1 MKGKK
6 NKKGNCLYRDDD
18 MILTEEQM
26 LQIFGLSSTRNAQTD
41 PTKKW
46 TNGVIPV
53 KFDTVISAAEKEIAM
68 AVANRFN
75 QQMDGCLSIVYV
87 LNFETLR

>member
-1 MKGKK
+1 MKGRKT
-6 NKKGNCLYRDDD
+6 KKGNCLYRNDD
-18 MILTEEQM
+18 MLLTEEQM

-53 KFDTVISAAEKEIAM
+53 KFDTTISAEEEAFAL
-68 AVANRFN
+68 AVADKFN
-75 QQMDGCLSIVYV
+75 QQMGGCLSIVYV
-87 LNFETLR
+87 LTFETPK